1 MNPRTANTAINCL
14 DAIDDLARK
23 MFDVLTGGT
32 AVEHDLRNALQGC
45 AYIQLEAECHPRRG
59 ELERHLEALKTSLDA
74 LAAPRLRPGDSKTR
88 RLQRVLS
95 STNSLRQCL
104 NDEAAN

>member
-1 MNPRTANTAINCL
+1 MNPRSANTAIHCL
-14 DAIDDLARK
+14 DAIDDLARR
-23 MFDVLTGGT
+23 MFDVLTGGP

-59 ELERHLEALKTSLDA
+59 ELERHLESLKTSLEG

-95 STNSLRQCL
+95 ATTELRRCL
-104 NDEAAN
+104 ASETAS